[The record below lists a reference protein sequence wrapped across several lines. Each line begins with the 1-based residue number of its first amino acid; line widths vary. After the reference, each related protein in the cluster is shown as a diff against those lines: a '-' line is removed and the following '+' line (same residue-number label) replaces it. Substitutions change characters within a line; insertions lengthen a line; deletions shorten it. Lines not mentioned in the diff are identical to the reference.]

1 MTLRL
6 TQLRFATVALAIAAV
21 SLTAPCA
28 RAFTMENLS
37 ANPESSFADPDDQVK
52 NFGQGTQG
60 MQPFGQNGPIVQF
73 GAHQGPIGAMGPFGH
88 FQGNG
93 YNSAP
98 PDPYSRPLGNG
109 D

>member
-6 TQLRFATVALAIAAV
+6 TQLYFALVALAIAAV
-21 SLTAPCA
+21 SLTGSSA
-28 RAFTMENLS
+28 RAFTMESLGSGDGNS
-37 ANPESSFADPDDQVK
+37 RFADPDDQVK
-52 NFGQGTQG
+52 NFGGTQG
-60 MQPFGQNGPIVQF
+60 AQPFGPNGPIVQF

-93 YNSAP
+93 FNNPP